1 MSQPDDIDLT
11 LHPTFDR
18 RWRIAEY
25 VIISVLSAVCV
36 AALAGALGS
45 GALSHAVG
53 HFDGSMARTLS
64 YERIVRNHGSSWM
77 KIGLAKGISGPIDVH
92 LDTALADSVSVES
105 IIPRPSATRASRDGI
120 TYTFDVIG
128 AEGASLDFKIS
139 PYRFG
144 PVHATVA
151 VGDAHIG
158 FTQWVLP

>member
-1 MSQPDDIDLT
+1 MNQPDDLDLT
-11 LHPTFDR
+11 LHQTFDH

-25 VIISVLSAVCV
+25 TAISALSAVCV

-77 KIGLAKGISGPIDVH
+77 KIGLTKDISGPVSVH

-105 IIPRPSATRASRDGI
+105 IIPRPSATVASGNGI
-120 TYTFDVIG
+120 TYTFDVTG
-128 AEGASLDFKIS
+128 TEGASLDFEIS

-144 PVHATVA
+144 AVHATVA

-158 FTQWVLP
+158 FMQWVLP